1 AGLTMDEPRPRRF
14 RLELGARRAER
25 DVNEEIEF
33 HIAMRAKK
41 LVDAGLDSAA
51 ARAEAER
58 QFGDSRNVRAEC
70 VTIDRARAR
79 AAERA
84 HRLADLRQ
92 DARYAWRTVR
102 SNRAATLTM
111 VVILALGIG
120 ANTATFTLIDALLL
134 RTLGVPQAGQ
144 LVTIGDPRRTGSL
157 SRGTPRSDL
166 ASYPLYTD
174 LRDGN
179 HVLSGL
185 YASGRTGRV
194 DVRVARVPG
203 ADGVDGADAPDGAT
217 TGDEPEHPRARL
229 VSGNYFSVL
238 QVPAV
243 AGRTFTGSE
252 DRAPGADP
260 VVVISYDWWQQR
272 FAGARS
278 AIGRSLTINGAP
290 LTIVGVAPRGFT
302 GDIVGQSTELWIPL
316 MMQPVIMPH
325 RNWLEDRS
333 TSWLLLMGRLKPGV
347 SLEQARTQLVELERR
362 SLIAHASASEV
373 GGVERGMRKRPVQV
387 EPGDRGF
394 SYYRAAYAP
403 ALFTLMVAV
412 GLVLLVVCANVANL
426 MLARATARGREMSV
440 RMALGAG
447 RLRLVQQLITESM
460 LIAAAGGALGLL
472 VAWWG
477 SLALLRLAGGGSS
490 PIPLDVHLDGRI
502 LAFTGVL
509 SLVTALLFGVAPA
522 LRATRVELG
531 AALRTQG
538 RSVAGSAGRPGRI
551 ALGKLLVVAQ
561 VALSILLLVG
571 TGMLVRSTRRL
582 EHADVGL
589 SRDRLLIASVDAERG
604 GYTGARLAALMRD
617 LTTRLARVPGIAAV
631 SLSENGI
638 FSGTESG
645 TTLQVE
651 GFLARADSDTLVT
664 YDDVGPGYFRT
675 IGAHLLQGRD
685 IEARDNETG
694 SKVAVV
700 NETMARFYFPSGNAI
715 GHHIQTDSAS
725 WDIVGVVADVE
736 EQSVRN
742 PPSRRVYFP
751 TVQMS
756 ELPGSFYLEVRA
768 TGDPARLVV
777 PVRRALQGVD
787 ASLVVLSADPLSNLI
802 RDSIS
807 QDRLVAQVVTFFGL
821 LALVLAALGLYGVMA
836 YATVR
841 RTSEFGLRIALGASA
856 GDVTRMVLREALLL
870 VAVGALVG
878 VPAALLA
885 TRLLRSQLF
894 GIGLFDAP
902 SVLLAVAVLGA
913 SAALAAWLPAARA
926 ARVSPLEALREE

>member
-1 AGLTMDEPRPRRF
+1 MTDEPRPRRF
-14 RLELGARRAER
+14 RLDLGAQRAER

-33 HIAMRAKK
+33 HIAMRARK
-41 LVDAGLDSAA
+41 LADAGLDPVA

-58 QFGDSRNVRAEC
+58 QFGDPRNVRDEC
-70 VTIDRARAR
+70 VTIDRARVR

-84 HRLADLRQ
+84 NHLSDLRQ
-92 DARYAWRTVR
+92 DLRFAWRTVR
-102 SNRAATLTM
+102 ANKAATFTM
-111 VVILALGIG
+111 VAILALGIG

-134 RTLGVPQAGQ
+134 RTLPVPHPER
-144 LVTIGDPRRTGSL
+144 LVSIGDPRRTGSL
-157 SRGTPRSDL
+157 SEGTPRSDI
-166 ASYPLYTD
+166 ASWPLYAD
-174 LRDGN
+174 VRDEN
-179 HVLSGL
+179 RVLSGL
-185 YASGRTGRV
+185 YATGRTGRV
-194 DVRVARVPG
+194 DVRVAGDPASTS
-203 ADGVDGADAPDGAT
+203 ADSGTA
-217 TGDEPEHPRARL
+217 GDEPEHPRARL

-243 AGRTFTGSE
+243 AGRTFTGDE

-260 VVVISYDWWQQR
+260 VVVISHDWWQQR
-272 FAGARS
+272 FGGARS
-278 AIGRSLTINGAP
+278 AIGRSITINGAP
-290 LTIVGVAPRGFT
+290 VTIIGVAPRGFT
-302 GDIVGQSTELWIPL
+302 GDIVGQPTDIWIPL
-316 MMQPVIMPH
+316 MMQPAIMPH
-325 RNWLEDRS
+325 RDWRADRQ
-333 TSWLLLMGRLKPGV
+333 TSWLLMMGRLKPGV
-347 SLEQARTQLVELERR
+347 SLEQARTQLAEIERR
-362 SLIAHASASEV
+362 SLIAHASVHDV
-373 GGVERGMRKRPVQV
+373 GGVERGLRRRPVQV
-387 EPGDRGF
+387 ENGDRGF

-403 ALFTLMVAV
+403 ALFTLMTAV

-447 RLRLVQQLITESM
+447 RPRLVRQLITESL
-460 LIAAAGGALGLL
+460 LIAAIGGTLGLL

-477 SLALLRLAGGGSS
+477 SLTLLRLAGGGPR

-502 LAFTGVL
+502 LAFTAIL
-509 SLVTALLFGVAPA
+509 SIVTAVLFGVAPA

-538 RSVAGSAGRPGRI
+538 RGVAGTAGRPGRLP
-551 ALGKLLVVAQ
+551 LGKLLVVAQ
-561 VALSILLLVG
+561 VALSLLLLVG
-571 TGMLVRSTRRL
+571 TGMLVRSSRHL
-582 EHADVGL
+582 QQADVGL
-589 SRDRLLIASVDAERG
+589 ARDELLISRVDAERS
-604 GYTGARLAALMRD
+604 GYAGPRLIALMRD
-617 LTTRLARVPGIAAV
+617 LTARLSRVPGVAAI

-651 GFLARADSDTLVT
+651 GFVARADSDTLVA
-664 YDDVGPGYFRT
+664 YDDVGPGYFHT
-675 IGAHLLQGRD
+675 IGAHLLLGRD
-685 IEARDNETG
+685 FEDRDNESG
-694 SKVAVV
+694 PKVAVV
-700 NETMARFYFPSGNAI
+700 NETMARFFFPDGSAI
-715 GHHIQTDSAS
+715 GRHIQSDSAS
-725 WDIVGVVADVE
+725 WTIVGVVADVE

-742 PPSRRVYFP
+742 PPVRRIYFP

-756 ELPGSFYLEVRA
+756 AQPGEFYLEVRA
-768 TGDPARLVV
+768 TGDPARLAV
-777 PVRRALQGVD
+777 PVRRALHEAD
-787 ASLVVLSADPLSNLI
+787 AALTVLSADPLDDLI

-836 YATVR
+836 YATLR

-870 VAVGALVG
+870 VAAGALAG
-878 VPAALLA
+878 VPAALVA

-902 SVLLAVAVLGA
+902 SVVLAIGVLGV
-913 SAALAAWLPAARA
+913 SAAVAAWLPAMRA